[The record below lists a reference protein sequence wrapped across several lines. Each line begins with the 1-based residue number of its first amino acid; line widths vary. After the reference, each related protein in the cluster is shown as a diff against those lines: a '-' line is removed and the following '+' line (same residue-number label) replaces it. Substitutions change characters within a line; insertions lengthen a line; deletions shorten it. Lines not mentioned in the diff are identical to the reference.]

1 MFMQLSVSSFPHL
14 PKYTWYLVI
23 YTSRIG
29 EKYSISHH
37 LGDKSQSGA
46 FYPPNIS
53 LCTTLVD
60 GCIHKS
66 YTIDFIWVNNEN
78 LWSPKALIGKIWVN
92 SSHSYF
98 YPKNC
103 QVSTSKELS
112 KTKKK
117 HKFSL
122 NSVNG
127 GHSFFVSNK
136 IESFYYKLHPNVSCG
151 PTHHTQPRTQTMWEC
166 VNIQIKLPCQLFV
179 WVFLKQSRP
188 KIYETKNCKWML
200 LTESEAHDPEA
211 LAATC
216 LLHDCILSLYQ

>member
-1 MFMQLSVSSFPHL
+1 MLSSKRYQWIYLGKSWKIVKSYSINM
-14 PKYTWYLVI
+14 KIWYQVKSPRFTVFHTITVI
-23 YTSRIG
+23 ADDSSRIG

-66 YTIDFIWVNNEN
+66 YTVDFIWVNYKN
-78 LWSPKALIGKIWVN
+78 LWSHKALIGKIRVN

-136 IESFYYKLHPNVSCG
+136 IEFFIISS
-151 PTHHTQPRTQTMWEC
+151 T
-166 VNIQIKLPCQLFV
+166 
-179 WVFLKQSRP
+179 
-188 KIYETKNCKWML
+188 
-200 LTESEAHDPEA
+200 
-211 LAATC
+211 LATTTP
-216 LLHDCILSLYQ
+216 

>member
-37 LGDKSQSGA
+37 LGGKSQSGA

-53 LCTTLVD
+53 LCTTLVN

-66 YTIDFIWVNNEN
+66 YTFDFIWVNNEN
-78 LWSPKALIGKIWVN
+78 LWSGKIWVN

-103 QVSTSKELS
+103 QVSTSKEPS
-112 KTKKK
+112 KTKKN

-122 NSVNG
+122 DSVNG

-136 IESFYYKLHPNVSCG
+136 IEFFYYKLHPNGCPGDDQWSGQIDRWQLMAHPTRLQCHQNVRTRNVWNG
-151 PTHHTQPRTQTMWEC
+151 PHWILIELVLLYGQLMSTFWE
-166 VNIQIKLPCQLFV
+166 IILTWRQLKIL
-179 WVFLKQSRP
+179 FLRGLIRWEYS
-188 KIYETKNCKWML
+188 
-200 LTESEAHDPEA
+200 
-211 LAATC
+211 
-216 LLHDCILSLYQ
+216 

>member
-1 MFMQLSVSSFPHL
+1 MKAPMFMQLSVSSFPHL

-37 LGDKSQSGA
+37 LGGKSQSGA

-53 LCTTLVD
+53 LCTTLD
-60 GCIHKS
+60 NGGIHKS
-66 YTIDFIWVNNEN
+66 YTFDFIWVNNEN
-78 LWSPKALIGKIWVN
+78 LRSPKALSGKIWVN

-136 IESFYYKLHPNVSCG
+136 IEFFYYKLHPTEDRMLV
-151 PTHHTQPRTQTMWEC
+151 TQVLYWFLLF
-166 VNIQIKLPCQLFV
+166 LPFSVLG
-179 WVFLKQSRP
+179 
-188 KIYETKNCKWML
+188 
-200 LTESEAHDPEA
+200 
-211 LAATC
+211 
-216 LLHDCILSLYQ
+216 

>member
-1 MFMQLSVSSFPHL
+1 MCMQLSVSSFPHL

-37 LGDKSQSGA
+37 LGGESQSGA

-53 LCTTLVD
+53 LCTTLVN

-66 YTIDFIWVNNEN
+66 YTFDFIWVNNEN
-78 LWSPKALIGKIWVN
+78 LWSPKALSGKIWVN

-136 IESFYYKLHPNVSCG
+136 IEFFYYKLHPRVRCG
-151 PTHHTQPRTQTMWEC
+151 MCRQKDQSEC
-166 VNIQIKLPCQLFV
+166 RESRNWPMRSEQL
-179 WVFLKQSRP
+179 SAT
-188 KIYETKNCKWML
+188 E
-200 LTESEAHDPEA
+200 LTIN
-211 LAATC
+211 LR
-216 LLHDCILSLYQ
+216 LSW

>member
-1 MFMQLSVSSFPHL
+1 MKAPMFMQLSVSSFPHL

-37 LGDKSQSGA
+37 LGGKSQSGA

-53 LCTTLVD
+53 LCTTLVN

-66 YTIDFIWVNNEN
+66 YTFDFIWVNNEN
-78 LWSPKALIGKIWVN
+78 LWSPKALSGKIWVN

-136 IESFYYKLHPNVSCG
+136 IEFFYYKLHPS
-151 PTHHTQPRTQTMWEC
+151 M
-166 VNIQIKLPCQLFV
+166 K
-179 WVFLKQSRP
+179 
-188 KIYETKNCKWML
+188 
-200 LTESEAHDPEA
+200 
-211 LAATC
+211 
-216 LLHDCILSLYQ
+216 